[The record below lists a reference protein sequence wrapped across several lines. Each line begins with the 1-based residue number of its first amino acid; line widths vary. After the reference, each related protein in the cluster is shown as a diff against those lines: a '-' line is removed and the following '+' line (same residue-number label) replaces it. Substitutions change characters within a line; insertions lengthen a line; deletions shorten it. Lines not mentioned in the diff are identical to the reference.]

1 MVGRVD
7 ACNLLGGALREQLLV
22 LLALRL
28 PLDALAR
35 RGQLAVDHNFPV
47 DSGKVR
53 MLLDLL
59 RAGGCGSDPPL
70 VVLKG
75 RGEGNGGRASGVTG
89 GVRGGYLDDEP
100 LAELLA
106 RLGGEVAAFVD
117 GLRVAGVGKGEITVG
132 ELVKKHADRVPV
144 SGATVRGTALGCP
157 AHLGRHVAVGAD
169 ARGARGHLR
178 GHELREAHVDQPD
191 VTVRVH
197 EEVFRLEVAI
207 EDVLRMDVRED
218 LDGLHEDP
226 VDLLG
231 GEPPASEHELREI
244 SRDDEV
250 HDETQVL

>member
-89 GVRGGYLDDEP
+89 GVRGGIP
-100 LAELLA
+100 
-106 RLGGEVAAFVD
+106 G
-117 GLRVAGVGKGEITVG
+117 
-132 ELVKKHADRVPV
+132 
-144 SGATVRGTALGCP
+144 
-157 AHLGRHVAVGAD
+157 
-169 ARGARGHLR
+169 
-178 GHELREAHVDQPD
+178 
-191 VTVRVH
+191 
-197 EEVFRLEVAI
+197 
-207 EDVLRMDVRED
+207 
-218 LDGLHEDP
+218 
-226 VDLLG
+226 
-231 GEPPASEHELREI
+231 
-244 SRDDEV
+244 
-250 HDETQVL
+250 